1 MAAPKYA
8 PVTPADAPRAYS
20 SPDVVPDSWENDR
33 PAAIRARQPHG
44 VRLGHPGPDQ
54 GYVYLLAERLRPR
67 IIVSDGE
74 SVDDAIQGCIGI
86 ALRRAAHFG
95 RAPVIHDM
103 TIALTIWGFFLAAPP
118 SELVA
123 VRRGVFE
130 GVANVVHH
138 YAEARRIVDMVPQST
153 ILMTPEAVAKAT
165 PGSWRALT
173 GA

>member
-8 PVTPADAPRAYS
+8 PVKPVDEPRAYA
-20 SPDVVPDSWENDR
+20 SPDFVPGPWTNDR
-33 PAAIRARQPHG
+33 PAAIRTRQPHG
-44 VRLGHPGPDQ
+44 ERLGHPGPDQ
-54 GYVYLLAERLRPR
+54 GYVYVLAERLRPR

-74 SVDDAIQGCIGI
+74 SVDDAVQGCIGI

-103 TIALTIWGFFLAAPP
+103 RIALTIWGYLLAAPP
-118 SELVA
+118 ADLVA
-123 VRRGVFE
+123 VRRDLFE

-153 ILMTPEAVAKAT
+153 ILMTPDAVAKAM